1 MMKGK
6 VSTAVRHG
14 KVPFLLLKIIFFF
27 FFKVMLFLYD
37 YHVLMV
43 QRISKNQKVNWGNIT
58 YSLKGML
65 MTMSTK

>member
-1 MMKGK
+1 M
-6 VSTAVRHG
+6 RHG
-14 KVPFLLLKIIFFF
+14 KVPFLVAQKHLSFFFF
-27 FFKVMLFLYD
+27 FFKVMLFLHD

-43 QRISKNQKVNWGNIT
+43 QRISENQKVNWGNIT